1 MSIRVGMAQMLV
13 EGGKPDANLAR
24 AIAMIADALAKG
36 CDIVV
41 LPECLNYGW
50 THPSARGAA
59 PPIPGPHSDL
69 LASAAG
75 LWVVAGLVESDGGRL
90 YNAAVMISPE
100 GESVL
105 KHRKINEL
113 EIAHDLYSL
122 GTSVGVAETPLG
134 TLGLNICADNF
145 AESLDLAG
153 AISVMGASLL
163 LSPCAWAVDGD
174 HDNERDPYGQRWLDS
189 YGRLSRER
197 GMTVIGVSNVGWIDA
212 GPWQGR
218 KCIGRSLAMGP
229 GGEVLVHGPY
239 GVDAEALLTV
249 DLPAFPQGRDMSRP

>member
-1 MSIRVGMAQMLV
+1 MLV

-100 GESVL
+100 GEIVL

-134 TLGLNICADNF
+134 TLGLNICADN
-145 AESLDLAG
+145 
-153 AISVMGASLL
+153 
-163 LSPCAWAVDGD
+163 
-174 HDNERDPYGQRWLDS
+174 
-189 YGRLSRER
+189 
-197 GMTVIGVSNVGWIDA
+197 
-212 GPWQGR
+212 
-218 KCIGRSLAMGP
+218 
-229 GGEVLVHGPY
+229 
-239 GVDAEALLTV
+239 
-249 DLPAFPQGRDMSRP
+249 PQGRDIRRIVGLGRRNLGDGGQSPAVPLRLGRRRRP

>member
-1 MSIRVGMAQMLV
+1 MPIRIGMAQMLV
-13 EGGKPDANLAR
+13 EGGNPEANLVR
-24 AIAMIADALAKG
+24 AAGMIADAGKQG

-59 PPIPGPHSDL
+59 PSIPGSHCDAL
-69 LASAAG
+69 VEATRSAN
-75 LWVVAGLVESDGGRL
+75 LWTIAGLVEAAGDQL
-90 YNAAVMISPE
+90 YNAAVMISPQ
-100 GESVL
+100 GEIVL

-153 AISVMGASLL
+153 AISVMGAKLL

-174 HDNERDPYGQRWLDS
+174 HDNEANPYGQRWLDS

-197 GMTVIGVSNVGWIDA
+197 GMTVIGVSNVGWLDA
-212 GPWQGR
+212 GPWKGR

-229 GGEVLVHGPY
+229 DGKVLARGPY

-249 DLPAFPQGRDMSRP
+249 DLPDFP